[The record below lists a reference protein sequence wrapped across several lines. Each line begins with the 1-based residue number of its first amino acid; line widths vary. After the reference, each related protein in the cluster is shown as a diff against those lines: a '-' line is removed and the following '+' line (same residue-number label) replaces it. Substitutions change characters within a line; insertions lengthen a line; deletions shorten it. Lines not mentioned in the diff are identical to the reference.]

1 MPPGLGCDKTWVQIL
16 PTKKKK
22 KKEFRRFSFLT
33 IELEQKSEAE
43 LGRPTAF
50 NELSSDHF
58 KHIISGEEDV
68 LQLYPIFSLRTT
80 QIYQQIIER
89 F

>member
-16 PTKKKK
+16 PTKRKK

-50 NELSSDHF
+50 NELSSD
-58 KHIISGEEDV
+58 
-68 LQLYPIFSLRTT
+68 
-80 QIYQQIIER
+80 QIAGTSQVVALFTRIK
-89 F
+89 